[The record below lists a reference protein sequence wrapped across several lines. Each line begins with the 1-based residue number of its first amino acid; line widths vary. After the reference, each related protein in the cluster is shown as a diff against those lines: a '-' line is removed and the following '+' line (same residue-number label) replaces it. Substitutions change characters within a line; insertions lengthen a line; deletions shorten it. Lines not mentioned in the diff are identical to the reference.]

1 MKSLLS
7 WRSSMIRRRVSAIAG
22 VLFSIGYLLCR
33 PALADTITNGNF
45 ETGSLAGWT
54 VFTTSNGSDGAGL
67 PSVTPF
73 TTATSGTS
81 DAAHFNVGE
90 VNFDF
95 TQQGG
100 GLSQTIIAPVSGA
113 YTLTE
118 EFASQDNV
126 GKNVDAG
133 TFSILIDGVTVASDD
148 LGSFAMAGQLLRGS
162 FNETFNLTAGSH
174 VFETEISRQFLS
186 TGPNTPDEYIDNVS
200 LTPNVKG
207 VALTPEPSSIALI
220 GTGVLGLAGV
230 VRRRVIVSR
239 NRRN

>member
-1 MKSLLS
+1 
-7 WRSSMIRRRVSAIAG
+7 MIRRRVSAVVV
-22 VLFSIGYLLCR
+22 VLFVVGCLLCR

-45 ETGSLAGWT
+45 ETGTLAGWT

-67 PSVTPF
+67 PNVMSF
-73 TTATSGTS
+73 ATAPGGTS

-100 GLSQTIIAPVSGA
+100 GLSQTIIAPVSGS

-118 EFASQDNV
+118 DFASQDNV

-133 TFSILIDGVTVASDD
+133 MFSILIDGVTVASDD

-162 FNETFNLTAGSH
+162 FNETLALTAGSH
-174 VFETEISRQFLS
+174 VFETEISRHFLS
-186 TGPNTPDEYIDNVS
+186 TGANTPDEYIDNIS
-200 LTPNVKG
+200 LTPNARQVG
-207 VALTPEPSSIALI
+207 LTPEPSSIALLA
-220 GTGVLGLAGV
+220 TGVLGLAAV
-230 VRRRVIVSR
+230 ARRRVLFSH
-239 NRRN
+239 